1 MARADFDHVMAGAG
15 AAGCT
20 PASRL
25 CEDPDSQVLLREDG
39 GRDTNPKL
47 QGNLGGPG

>member
-1 MARADFDHVMAGAG
+1 MADFGSVIAGAG

-25 CEDPDSQVLLREDG
+25 CEDPDSQVLLPEYG
-39 GRDTNPKL
+39 GGDTNPML
-47 QGNLGGPG
+47 QGNLSGPG